1 REPVAKPGQPNSM
14 TDERSLNDP
23 KWSSDKA
30 TIGEEVTLSVN
41 IQSQQGLRGGVQ
53 FKIYAD
59 GADPKI
65 DPPVAT
71 KSVRKDKGLAEVKW
85 RYQYI
90 PGDTPLSEK
99 PKFFFEAW
107 AFRCEK
113 VKSGTIEMGDKLK
126 INIIDILLGKE
137 VDMDYELYF
146 SDGQKSGSGNIAK
159 SSTELEE
166 ADLVTGIYTIH
177 IKSKNEKQEI
187 LGIDTSIKMSKSEV
201 KE

>member
-1 REPVAKPGQPNSM
+1 
-14 TDERSLNDP
+14 

-30 TIGEEVTLSVN
+30 TVGEEVTLSVN

-90 PGDTPLSEK
+90 PGDEPLTEK

-113 VKSGTIEMGDKLK
+113 VKSGLVEMGAKFETLLQDPFHGILADHKYKLT
-126 INIIDILLGKE
+126 IPGTDFAREGTS
-137 VDMDYELYF
+137 D
-146 SDGQKSGSGNIAK
+146 SDGK
-159 SSTELEE
+159 
-166 ADLVTGIYTIH
+166 
-177 IKSKNEKQEI
+177 
-187 LGIDTSIKMSKSEV
+187 V
-201 KE
+201 KEKDLPPGKFEIAPVYEENNGTAAGVFEE